1 MGLMERMMI
10 ARSEE
15 TSVASMVHM
24 PCAKAVIRVITVG
37 LPWLMMTFVID
48 VVDVVT
54 TTLISLIAG
63 MSSWRMTQLHVQL
76 IRVTFRLR

>member
-1 MGLMERMMI
+1 MALMERMLI
-10 ARSEE
+10 ARSAGI
-15 TSVASMVHM
+15 SVASMVYM